1 MVAWHSSRLSPKP
14 VTVTTHSL
22 FPAEHW
28 LKKPALPPSPLV
40 SCGSWS
46 PCCEIMGSGLCS
58 PSWPWHSSGQLG
70 HSELTAPSPAGEN
83 QGGFPNLDTA
93 ASAAEPSSHASRS
106 RDFLQY
112 FCDFLWSL
120 GVHSQGLGNT
130 LTAVTFPVVQV
141 PLTPHHTPA
150 IPRKLNP
157 AEPME
162 APLSVRPE

>member
-1 MVAWHSSRLSPKP
+1 MAQLM
-14 VTVTTHSL
+14 
-22 FPAEHW
+22 A
-28 LKKPALPPSPLV
+28 
-40 SCGSWS
+40 
-46 PCCEIMGSGLCS
+46 
-58 PSWPWHSSGQLG
+58 QLG

-83 QGGFPNLDTA
+83 QGGFPTWTQLQVLLSPPLT
-93 ASAAEPSSHASRS
+93 SRASRS

-150 IPRKLNP
+150 IPRTLNP

-162 APLSVRPE
+162 APLSVRPQ